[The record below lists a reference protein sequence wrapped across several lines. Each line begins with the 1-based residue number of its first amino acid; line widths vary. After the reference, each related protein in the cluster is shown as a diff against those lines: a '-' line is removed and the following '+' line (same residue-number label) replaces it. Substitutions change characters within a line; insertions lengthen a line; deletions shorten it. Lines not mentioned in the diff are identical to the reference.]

1 MGVCESQEDATAWA
15 ESVDIETIFDH
26 IEADQVWEVEHFIE
40 YAPTQKLSSKSEKR
54 ESEPSLL
61 HTAVHWNRA
70 SVVADLIS
78 AQCAIEITDKF
89 GYSPLHLAVQLDAS
103 SADNARFELVEKLI
117 ELGANINS
125 LKGTWSPLDTAEDVR
140 EESAGANKVIELL
153 LSHGAQ
159 NANYSM
165 PFECVNEQPSD
176 SPPEDGGH
184 EPVSSE

>member
-1 MGVCESQEDATAWA
+1 MQ
-15 ESVDIETIFDH
+15 
-26 IEADQVWEVEHFIE
+26 
-40 YAPTQKLSSKSEKR
+40 
-54 ESEPSLL
+54 
-61 HTAVHWNRA
+61 
-70 SVVADLIS
+70 
-78 AQCAIEITDKF
+78 F

-153 LSHGAQ
+153 LSRGAQ

-165 PFECVNEQPSD
+165 PFECVDEQPSD
-176 SPPEDGGH
+176 TPPEDGGH